1 MKCWA
6 FFARFYIRHPI
17 FDFGFVDGFQ
27 KIFHGIFNFD
37 HELTKFELEFGSL
50 MFVFVQQKT
59 DSMKFRRRV
68 ESCWSRWLV
77 RWEPTW
83 ASTLRSP
90 LTSFRLSSDTK
101 VWDRRSNELFNL
113 DWWIHIIHRSINI
126 FYHFALLFGTFL
138 RLTFWSN
145 WCFNL

>member
-1 MKCWA
+1 MLSVFCT
-6 FFARFYIRHPI
+6 FLHSSPN
-17 FDFGFVDGFQ
+17 FGFVDGFQ
-27 KIFHGIFNFD
+27 KIVHDIFNFD

-101 VWDRRSNELFNL
+101 VWDRMNYLI
-113 DWWIHIIHRSINI
+113 WIDEFISFID
-126 FYHFALLFGTFL
+126 
-138 RLTFWSN
+138 RLTYFIIFS
-145 WCFNL
+145 FRVFVRYVFAIDVSIKLVFQ